1 VGLHCLHSV
10 CKLQSP
16 FIGPLVCADAKMK
29 SQKVQKTEKK
39 HENKIVLTNKQRL
52 KVNKPW
58 HPGLAVV
65 GY

>member
-1 VGLHCLHSV
+1 
-10 CKLQSP
+10 
-16 FIGPLVCADAKMK
+16 MK

>member
-1 VGLHCLHSV
+1 M
-10 CKLQSP
+10 
-16 FIGPLVCADAKMK
+16 GPLVCADAKMK